1 MTDICVF
8 SLLYLSTA
16 VYREKNAA
24 FQKFMCDV
32 DGPIFESDKIFMNKY
47 LFGFKKTMGLS
58 AARDKEK
65 SRKES
70 AENGDDK
77 KKKK

>member
-1 MTDICVF
+1 
-8 SLLYLSTA
+8 
-16 VYREKNAA
+16 
-24 FQKFMCDV
+24 MCDV

-58 AARDKEK
+58 AAREKELTK
-65 SRKES
+65 RAAGDE
-70 AENGDDK
+70 GDDK